1 MKINDKYIT
10 HLRLTDIIVIM
21 PLEELSAMLNDLN
34 RASQLANIIEKTEV
48 MSNVMIIPVTMT
60 SKTEGNAI
68 LDIVDHFIYLEHIVQ
83 LDGSNFEKKSAN
95 ESNPVGKRSANLRGF
110 SRLIFHNVSD
120 IVKNSN
126 KGL

>member
-10 HLRLTDIIVIM
+10 HLRLTDIIVIV

-68 LDIVDHFIYLEHIVQ
+68 LDIVDNFIYLEHIVQ
-83 LDGSNFEKKSAN
+83 LDGSNFKHIICYD
-95 ESNPVGKRSANLRGF
+95 F
-110 SRLIFHNVSD
+110 
-120 IVKNSN
+120 IV
-126 KGL
+126 